1 MSVLADGSKRPAGF
15 FDACGKKSEKCSK
28 KIDAGR
34 ENAKNI

>member
-1 MSVLADGSKRPAGF
+1 MSFLADGSKRPAGF
-15 FDACGKKSEKCSK
+15 FDACGKMLE